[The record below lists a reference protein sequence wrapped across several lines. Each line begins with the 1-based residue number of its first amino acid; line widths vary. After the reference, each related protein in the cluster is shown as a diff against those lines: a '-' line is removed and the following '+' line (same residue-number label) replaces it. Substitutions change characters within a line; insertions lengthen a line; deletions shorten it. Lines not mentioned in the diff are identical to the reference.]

1 MRSYNALRHASSTYS
16 LIEGWEATKQPHLRQ
31 AIDRAIAYLVNNL
44 ISVRTLADGR
54 QAAFLCDVENEI
66 KLGGNAVS
74 ILALVKYTET
84 TAIDNIWTCCRN
96 WPPELHL
103 CRTRKAVSLFMS
115 LTATISH

>member
-1 MRSYNALRHASSTYS
+1 MAKKIICPRLLKRGAIIWLVRSKKDGLYYYGWFPCFDRPVRSYNALRHASSTYS

-66 KLGGNAVS
+66 KLGGNASVF
-74 ILALVKYTET
+74 
-84 TAIDNIWTCCRN
+84 WR
-96 WPPELHL
+96 W
-103 CRTRKAVSLFMS
+103 
-115 LTATISH
+115 